1 MSALTLQELHPC
13 WSKVLCESCR
23 TGFVIYKALPLFCVL
38 PWQSCSLV
46 SKGTSEQPCCPYW
59 PSLGVVQGVD
69 VQLITEV
76 FVFCPVSQPGSE
88 ESRDSTIPRAELWAH
103 QELLLLCL
111 HRFGSKQSFSKF
123 LLLLYPEHSV
133 HPVQSSKSRHHKESF
148 AATVHLGQQF
158 YFMATG
164 ARQASLFCPF
174 WFPILLAVPQH
185 VCLCTGAELSSCWLQ
200 GWGRCPSEHTCS
212 LQASLMSTALC

>member
-148 AATVHLGQQF
+148 AATVHLGQ
-158 YFMATG
+158 YSSNSILWPLG
-164 ARQASLFCPF
+164 PDKPLFSVPSDS
-174 WFPILLAVPQH
+174 PSHLAVPQH
-185 VCLCTGAELSSCWLQ
+185 VCVCTGAELSSCWLQ

-212 LQASLMSTALC
+212 LMSTALC